1 MKLLLP
7 IFNGLRARN
16 FFLTDLYPELLAQG
30 VELVILAPSYKCEY
44 YRATY
49 AHPNVVFEAW
59 DDTEEPKFARML
71 QWFAFNAL
79 GSGTVKAKQY
89 LFYVHDGNLPRFLL
103 RRLISILFG
112 RQTWVRKFIRAL
124 DYQFVSADPSL
135 VALCKKHD
143 VTAVLAPD
151 IVLGTD
157 RIVLRVGRAL
167 KLPTVGMVRSW
178 DNLTAKGVIQVLPDY
193 LIAQTDA
200 MKKEAIALGDMDAS
214 RIRVCGVTQFDEYW
228 KAPAHMRAAFLQ
240 SLGIPADRR
249 IILCATFFGESS
261 ERSGVVLVN
270 ALAQAIDDGRLPKDI
285 HLLVRY
291 RPEDPNTAGAPE
303 TKDFDHPR
311 ITTTKPYSKV
321 FTSPQG
327 RGDYEFTH
335 KDVDLMVDSL
345 RYSDVTINTISTL
358 TVDAVAL
365 DKPVINVRF
374 DADPNTAKGDR
385 VELYSH
391 FDHYLALEKTGG
403 VRLSHSLDELLSQ
416 INAYLE
422 NPKLDEAG
430 REEIRKKQIEFFDAF
445 SGKRSAEAIVA
456 ILKK

>member
-1 MKLLLP
+1 MRVLP
-7 IFNGLRARN
+7 R
-16 FFLTDLYPELLAQG
+16 DLCA
-30 VELVILAPSYKCEY
+30 
-44 YRATY
+44 
-49 AHPNVVFEAW
+49 PNVVFEAW
-59 DDTEEPKFARML
+59 DDTEEPKFGRML

-103 RRLISILFG
+103 RRLISIFFG
-112 RQTWVRKFIRAL
+112 KSALVRKALRAL
-124 DYQFVSADPSL
+124 DRMFVAADPKL
-135 VALCKKHD
+135 IALCKRHG
-143 VTAVLAPD
+143 VTGVLAPD
-151 IVLGTD
+151 IILGTD
-157 RIVLRVGRAL
+157 RMVLRAGRAL
-167 KLPTVGMVRSW
+167 KLPTIGMIRSW

-200 MKKEAIALGDMDAS
+200 MKKEAMELGDMKAS

-228 KAPAHMRAAFLQ
+228 KAAAHTREAFLQ
-240 SLGIPADRR
+240 SLGIPPERR

-291 RPEDPNTAGAPE
+291 RPEDPNTASAPE

-311 ITTTKPYSKV
+311 ITTTKPYSKI
-321 FTSPQG
+321 FTGANG
-327 RGDYEFTH
+327 RADYEFTRA
-335 KDVDLMVDSL
+335 DVDLMVDSL

-374 DADPNTAKGDR
+374 DADPNTARGDR

-403 VRLSHSLDELLSQ
+403 VRLAHSLDELLSQ
-416 INAYLE
+416 INAYLD

-430 REEIRKKQIEFFDAF
+430 REEIRKNQIQFFDAF
-445 SGKRSAEAIVA
+445 SGKRSAEAIA
-456 ILKK
+456 ALLKK